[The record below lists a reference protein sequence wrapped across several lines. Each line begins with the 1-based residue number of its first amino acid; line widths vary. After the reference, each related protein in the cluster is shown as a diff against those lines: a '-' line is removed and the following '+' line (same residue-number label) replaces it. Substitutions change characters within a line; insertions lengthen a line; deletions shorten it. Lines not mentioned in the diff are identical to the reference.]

1 MMAVQ
6 TTTGVTGSD
15 MDVLQ
20 QISESLQRGEH
31 EKVAGLTQ
39 QAIDAGTSAAE
50 ILNQGLLAGMDVV
63 GRRFGAHEIF
73 LPEVLLS
80 ARAMN
85 AGVDLLKPLLIAEE
99 VPSLGK
105 VVIGTVKGDLH
116 DIGKNLVG
124 IMLEGAGFEVIDLG
138 SDVTPERFVET
149 AESEGATVV
158 GLSALLTTTMTGM
171 KDVVELVRSRG
182 LQGKLKVIVG
192 GAPLSRSFAD
202 DIGADAY
209 GFDAANAVERIREL
223 TGG

>member
-1 MMAVQ
+1 
-6 TTTGVTGSD
+6 

-20 QISESLQRGEH
+20 QISESLQRGEDQRVG
-31 EKVAGLTQ
+31 ELTR
-39 QAIDAGTSAAE
+39 QAIDDGVAAAR
-50 ILNQGLLAGMDVV
+50 ILNGGLLAGMEVV

-73 LPEVLLS
+73 LPEVLLA

-85 AGVDLLKPLLIAEE
+85 AGMELIKPLLIAGDA
-99 VPSLGK
+99 PALGK

-124 IMLEGAGFEVIDLG
+124 IMLKGAGFEVIDLG
-138 SDVTPERFVET
+138 ADVAPERFVET
-149 AESEGATVV
+149 AEAEGASVV

-182 LQGKLKVIVG
+182 LHGKVKVIVG
-192 GAPLSRSFAD
+192 GAPVSEQFAR

-209 GFDAANAVERIREL
+209 GYDASKAVDIVKSL
-223 TGG
+223 TGAV